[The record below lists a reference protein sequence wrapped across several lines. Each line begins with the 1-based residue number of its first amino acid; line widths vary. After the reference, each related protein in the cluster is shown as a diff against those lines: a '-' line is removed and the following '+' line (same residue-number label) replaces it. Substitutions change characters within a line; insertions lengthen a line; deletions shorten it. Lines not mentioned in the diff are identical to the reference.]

1 LIEIRSPC
9 RWQSY
14 DLGATS
20 LGRWTGKELLD
31 AFRNLVEMAQNFA
44 KICFFIDGLDEF
56 EGDDTARTEIIDLL
70 KENSN
75 SLNINVCLLS
85 RPWLNFKDAFE
96 NGPLLLLQNLTYK
109 DIKNYFQVELGDNP
123 RFERLKL
130 TNSPG
135 WSELILKLVEKDAG
149 VFLWVH
155 LVVQIFVARPSK

>member
-1 LIEIRSPC
+1 
-9 RWQSY
+9 
-14 DLGATS
+14 
-20 LGRWTGKELLD
+20 
-31 AFRNLVEMAQNFA
+31 MAQNFA

-56 EGDDTARTEIIDLL
+56 EGDDTARTEMIDLL
-70 KENSN
+70 KEISN

-85 RPWLNFKDAFE
+85 RPWLIFKDAFE

-135 WSELILKLVEKDAG
+135 WSELILKLVEKDSG

-155 LVVQIFVARPSK
+155 LVVQIFVARPSN